1 MVQPL
6 DGRIHS
12 EFAKVDDGGAA
23 EAEVNVPE
31 KKSSQREDVN
41 EGGKVGITRFLQKML
56 MVVGKAKPA
65 QV

>member
-1 MVQPL
+1 MVQSL
-6 DGRIHS
+6 NGRIYS

-23 EAEVNVPE
+23 EAEINAR
-31 KKSSQREDVN
+31 KKREREEVN